1 MNIKRAL
8 KEKNELVAKIAEEKM
23 KVQIFNSV
31 EVGAERPYDPR
42 IALEEWISNID
53 KLVELKVKIHKAKI
67 HKANSKVYDK
77 IFTLAELKSLV
88 KQLKSIDCSSGKQAA
103 NRHSQ
108 EKDIVKESVISLV
121 ERDNLVKKFEEKIKV
136 IQEELDNY
144 NAKTKI

>member
-8 KEKNELVAKIAEEKM
+8 KEKNKLVAKIAEEKM

-53 KLVELKVKIHKAKI
+53 KLVELKAKI

-77 IFTLAELKSLV
+77 IFTLGVYV
-88 KQLKSIDCSSGKQAA
+88 KDKLMGVGSGPSKQVAQQEAAQAA
-103 NRHSQ
+103 L
-108 EKDIVKESVISLV
+108 EKYSKL
-121 ERDNLVKKFEEKIKV
+121 
-136 IQEELDNY
+136 
-144 NAKTKI
+144 KTD